1 MKLTAIYKR
10 PPDPQAFDEAYFNTH
25 LPLIKKVPGLQ
36 RTVITRFSRTLM
48 GDDVYILA
56 DMYFTD
62 SSALKA
68 GLKSPEMATA
78 GDNLNT
84 FAAGLV
90 TLLIGEE
97 QKEAV
102 GARGEDSDG

>member
-1 MKLTAIYKR
+1 MKLTAIYKQ
-10 PPDPQAFDEAYFNTH
+10 PTDPQAFDEAYFNTH

-48 GDDVYILA
+48 GDEVYMLA

-62 SSALKA
+62 SSALKV
-68 GLKSPEMATA
+68 GLKSPEMAAA
-78 GDNLNT
+78 GENLNS

-97 QKEAV
+97 QKEPVA
-102 GARGEDSDG
+102 AK

>member
-1 MKLTAIYKR
+1 MKLTAIYKK
-10 PPDPQAFDEAYFNTH
+10 PTDPQAFDQAYFNTH

-48 GDDVYILA
+48 GDDVYMMA

-62 SSALKA
+62 SSALKV
-68 GLKSPEMATA
+68 GMKSPEMAAA
-78 GDNLNT
+78 GENLNT

-97 QKEAV
+97 QKEPVTAP
-102 GARGEDSDG
+102 